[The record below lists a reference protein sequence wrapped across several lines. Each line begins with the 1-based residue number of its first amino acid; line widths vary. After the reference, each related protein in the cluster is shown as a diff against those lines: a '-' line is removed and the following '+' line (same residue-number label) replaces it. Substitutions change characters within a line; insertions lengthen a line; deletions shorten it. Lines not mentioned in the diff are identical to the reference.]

1 MNKQVFN
8 PYLPLHVHIPDG
20 EPHVF
25 GDRVY
30 VYGSHDEEGGSD
42 FCVLD
47 YEVWSA
53 PVNDLTSWSCPGTA
67 YRAKQD
73 PTWTPTRDY
82 AMYASDCVQGND
94 GRYYLYYAMSGGHF
108 TGPMHVAVSDK
119 PDGPF
124 EYYGC
129 VRHPDGRDMTA
140 YITFDPAVMND
151 DGVIRLYYGW
161 SLDFIDQKIEEL
173 DLDEVHE
180 FTKRF
185 FEKSEEDVA
194 ALPEA
199 LMGANAVEL
208 EDDML
213 TIRHFPRR
221 IVPGPIEA
229 VGTGFEG
236 HAFFEASSIRKIGD
250 LYYFVYS
257 SQHQHEL
264 CYATS
269 RYPDRDFT
277 FGGVI
282 ISNGDIG
289 VDGRARKDRLMMTGN
304 NHGGLLE
311 IGGQWYIFYHRQTH
325 RNTYSRQGCA
335 EKIFFDAGG
344 HIAQVEMTSC
354 GLNDGPLHTRG
365 SYPASICCCLTNG
378 HMPHACND
386 NAPLPMPA
394 ITHEGE
400 DHFISGIEEGVLVGY
415 KYFAFAGETTLRI
428 TLRGEAAG
436 KLYILLDDKET
447 AAAAVTPGEA
457 WHTAHAQL
465 RAEGT
470 HALYLKYEG
479 EGSLDIR
486 AFAFDAQEE

>member
-1 MNKQVFN
+1 MKKQVFN

-20 EPHVF
+20 EPHIF

-47 YEVWSA
+47 YEIWSA
-53 PVNDLTSWSCPGTA
+53 PLDDLTDWSCPGTA

-73 PTWTPTRDY
+73 PTWTPAKDY

-94 GRYYLYYAMSGGHF
+94 GRYYLYYSMSGGHF
-108 TGPMHVAVSDK
+108 TGPMHVAVSDR

-129 VRHPDGRDMTA
+129 VRYPDGRDMTA
-140 YITFDPAVMND
+140 YITFDPAVIND

-161 SLDFIDQKIEEL
+161 SLEFGDQKIEEL
-173 DLDEVHE
+173 DLDEVRALK
-180 FTKRF
+180 KRL
-185 FEKSEEDVA
+185 FEKTDEELD
-194 ALPEA
+194 ALPDDV
-199 LMGANAVEL
+199 MGANTVEL
-208 EDDML
+208 ADDML

-221 IVPGPIEA
+221 IVPGPVEA
-229 VGTGFEG
+229 VDTSFEG

-269 RYPDRDFT
+269 CYPDRDFVY
-277 FGGVI
+277 GGVI
-282 ISNGDIG
+282 VSNGDIG
-289 VDGRARKDRLMMTGN
+289 INGREKKDRLMMTGN
-304 NHGGLLE
+304 NHGGMIE

-325 RNTYSRQGCA
+325 FNTFSRQGCA
-335 EKIFFDAGG
+335 EKIFFDANG
-344 HIAQVEMTSC
+344 HIAQAEITSC
-354 GLNDGPLHTRG
+354 GLNDGPLLADRT
-365 SYPASICCCLTNG
+365 YPASICCCLTNG
-378 HMPHACND
+378 HMIHAAMENET
-386 NAPLPMPA
+386 NPMPA

-400 DHFISGIEEGVLVGY
+400 EHFLTNIEDGVLIGY
-415 KYFAFAGETTLRI
+415 KHFAFAGKTALSI
-428 TLRGEAAG
+428 TLRGDASG
-436 KLYILLDDKET
+436 VIHIFLDDVEKS
-447 AAAAVTPGEA
+447 AAHVTPDSR
-457 WHTAHAQL
+457 WHSALAHVDASG
-465 RAEGT
+465 A

-486 AFAFDAQEE
+486 DITFAKAEE